1 MKKIFLL
8 LCMLPLWIACEVD
21 DYDTPADPENA
32 ILGKWQLV
40 ASGDSNKMV
49 KISDGPILEFYP
61 DGTYKSYDPDLTDHN
76 PEYTLVYEVDS
87 GLLYRNTILDDEIL
101 PGEFIQKCYLEKN
114 KLQLQY
120 VDGYVIPDYFSETYL
135 YRRIK

>member
-8 LCMLPLWIACEVD
+8 LCILPLWIACDVD
-21 DYDTPADPENA
+21 DYDTATNPENA

-76 PEYTLVYEVDS
+76 PDYMLIYQIDS
-87 GLLYRNTILDDEIL
+87 GFLYRNTILDDEIL
-101 PGEFIQKCYLEKN
+101 PGEFIQKFYLEKD
-114 KLQLQY
+114 KLQLRY
-120 VDGYVIPDYFSETYL
+120 VDGYVIPDFFAETYTYKRL
-135 YRRIK
+135 K